1 MARKAVHIYLSTFEN
16 ESRILK
22 ETKSLMTYGIVD
34 EVIVLAKGK
43 EGLLEFE
50 EFDKNRFVYRV
61 RPRFMRDK
69 KLIPGLRFFILFIK
83 LIDIIFKYLSII
95 RKEKPVYVNI
105 HQVLMLPLIPLVKLV
120 APNTKFI
127 YDTHELETESNG
139 LQGKRQKLFKL
150 FERLFI
156 KSFKLVIVVGPAIE
170 DWYRK
175 EYGIDNIVT
184 VMNCPL
190 YQQFEKKNLFREE
203 FGIPDHAT
211 IFLYQGAL
219 FFGRGV
225 DVMLDAFA
233 QINDEKYTLVLMGY
247 GEMVD
252 HIKTVADQYPNIHF
266 KQAVHPSIVL
276 NYTASADVGI
286 SLIENVC
293 LSYYYCLPNKLFEYL
308 MAGIPC
314 IVSNMKEMSDY
325 VRKNG
330 AGVVCEDTTKEAL
343 INAVKSIDQF
353 DRFSFHQHIE
363 QVMKQY
369 CWENQERIMIDA
381 YKKLEVL

>member
-1 MARKAVHIYLSTFEN
+1 MSKKAFHIYYSTFEN

-22 ETKSLMTYGIVD
+22 ETKSLQSHNIVD
-34 EVIVLAKGK
+34 QIVVLAKWK
-43 EGLLEFE
+43 EGLPEKE
-50 EFDKNRFVYRV
+50 EFDTNQFVYRIK
-61 RPRFMRDK
+61 PRFYSLIK
-69 KLIPGLRFFILFIK
+69 KIPFLTKLIHVANRINVLFQYIS
-83 LIDIIFKYLSII
+83 LI
-95 RKEKPVYVNI
+95 RKERPVYVNI
-105 HQVLMLPLIPLVKLV
+105 HQVMLLLLVPFVKLV
-120 APNTKFI
+120 SSSTILI

-139 LQGKRQKLFKL
+139 LHGKKQKLFKL
-150 FERLFI
+150 FEKWFI
-156 KSFKLVIVVGPAIE
+156 HRFKLMIVVGPAIE
-170 DWYRK
+170 EWYRK
-175 EYGIDNIVT
+175 EYGISNIVT

-190 YQQFEKKNLFREE
+190 YQQVEKKNLFREE
-203 FGIPDHAT
+203 FNIPDHAT

-225 DVMLDAFA
+225 DVMLEAFA

-252 HIKTVADQYPNIHF
+252 HIKTAADQYPNIHF
-266 KQAVHPSIVL
+266 KQAVHPSVVL

-330 AGVVCEDTTKEAL
+330 AGVVCEDTSKEAL
-343 INAVKSIDQF
+343 IHAVKSMEQF
-353 DRFSFHQHIE
+353 DLNTFHQNVPKI
-363 QVMKQY
+363 MKQY
-369 CWENQERIMIDA
+369 CWENQEKIMIEA
-381 YKKLEVL
+381 YQKL